1 MKINMKCRGVFIFFI
16 NMNTYVFKTK
26 LDTNFGVIFPLRHF
40 KKTILQDK
48 YGAKISHYVL
58 DSENKK

>member
-1 MKINMKCRGVFIFFI
+1 
-16 NMNTYVFKTK
+16 MNTYVFKTK